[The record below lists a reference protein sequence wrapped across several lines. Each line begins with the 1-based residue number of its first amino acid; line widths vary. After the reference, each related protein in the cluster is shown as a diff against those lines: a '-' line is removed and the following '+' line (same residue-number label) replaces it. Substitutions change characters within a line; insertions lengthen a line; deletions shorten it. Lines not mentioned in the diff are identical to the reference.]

1 MSAEPLPRRTH
12 APAFGRPVTL
22 RSASVAETRW
32 LGERLG
38 HHVRG
43 GDVVLLYGDLGAGK
57 TAFTQGIGR
66 GLGVARTINSPTF
79 TLLKEYA
86 GRLPLFHFDLYRIE
100 DADELD
106 TLGFEQYF
114 EGESVCVVEWAD
126 RAEGPIVSAAP
137 WPADTLRVTF
147 GRAGAS
153 EREIVCAAGGPR
165 SGALLAEYA
174 DAVKRN
180 TVE

>member
-1 MSAEPLPRRTH
+1 MSAEPLPHTTH

-22 RSASVAETRW
+22 RSASVADTRR

-66 GLGVARTINSPTF
+66 GVGVARTINSPTF

-86 GRLPLFHFDLYRIE
+86 GRLPLYHFDLYRIE
-100 DADELD
+100 NADELD

-114 EGESVCVVEWAD
+114 EGEGVCVVEWAD
-126 RAEGPIVSAAP
+126 RAEGPTASATP

-147 GRAGAS
+147 VRAGAT
-153 EREIVCAAGGPR
+153 EREIVCGAGGPR
-165 SGALLAEYA
+165 SGALLAAYA
-174 DAVKRN
+174 GAVKRD